1 MKCYVNDAIKAAST
15 AENDEEMARALLNT
29 LREGL
34 NYYSGLIP
42 KSFVKSDMALMIYTL
57 RHYLAGLEQEQD
69 EKCKDTLEILDEN
82 FGTYVISA
90 TVPMKKKEGGN
101 E

>member
-1 MKCYVNDAIKAAST
+1 MRCYVNDAIKAANA
-15 AENDEEMARALLNT
+15 AETDEEMARALLNT

-34 NYYSGLIP
+34 NYYSELIP
-42 KSFVKSDMALMIYTL
+42 KSFAKSDMALMIYTL
-57 RHYLAGLEQEQD
+57 RHYLARLEQEQD

-82 FGTYVISA
+82 FDAYVISA
-90 TVPMKKKEGGN
+90 TAPMKKKEDGN